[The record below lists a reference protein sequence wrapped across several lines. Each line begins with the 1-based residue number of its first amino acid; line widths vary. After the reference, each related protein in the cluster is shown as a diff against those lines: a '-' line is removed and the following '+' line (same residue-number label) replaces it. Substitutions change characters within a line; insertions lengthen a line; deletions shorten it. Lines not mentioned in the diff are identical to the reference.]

1 MRAVVIGI
9 IVAVLAFG
17 AWGAYTATQ
26 SFKHSIATQASRM
39 A

>member
-1 MRAVVIGI
+1 MKAVVIGI

-26 SFKHSIATQASRM
+26 SFKQSIVAQAERT